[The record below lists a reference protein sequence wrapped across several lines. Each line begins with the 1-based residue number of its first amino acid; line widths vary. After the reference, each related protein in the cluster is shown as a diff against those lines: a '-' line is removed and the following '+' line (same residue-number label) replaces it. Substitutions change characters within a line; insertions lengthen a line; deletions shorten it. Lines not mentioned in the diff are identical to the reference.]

1 MAGTPFDVDVAPSSL
16 ETTGL
21 RLNVLTGLF
30 LDLLATH
37 FSSAAHIRDPLLQG
51 YIWNADSTL
60 SKILIVPSWKW
71 QTADQQRRPGIVVR
85 RDALQFSGIGL
96 ADGAAIIGD
105 RSETRIPS
113 IADETL
119 HVLASGSHTLF
130 ALSAQPGQV
139 ERLAD
144 EIALRILHFQQ
155 ALRKEFGFHTF
166 RVAGI
171 GALADIEEASEY
183 FAVPVTVSYSLDEA
197 WSVPTEAP
205 FLKRIVV
212 TTQQE

>member
-1 MAGTPFDVDVAPSSL
+1 MSTAPFDVDVAPSGL

-21 RLNVLTGLF
+21 RLNALTGLF

-37 FSSAAHIRDPLLQG
+37 FSSASHIRDPLLQG
-51 YIWNADSTL
+51 YIWSGDATL

-71 QTADQQRRPGIVVR
+71 QTADQQRRPAVVIR
-85 RDALQFSGIGL
+85 RDALQFSTLGL
-96 ADGAAIIGD
+96 ADGAAMIGD
-105 RSETRIPS
+105 RSDTQIPS
-113 IADETL
+113 VADEIL

-130 ALSAQPGQV
+130 ALSAQAGQA
-139 ERLAD
+139 ERIAD
-144 EIALRILHFQQ
+144 EVAIRILHFQQ
-155 ALRKEFGFHTF
+155 VLRKEFGFHTF

-171 GALADIEEASEY
+171 GPLSEIEEASEY
-183 FAVPVTVSYSLDEA
+183 FTVPVTVAYSLDEA
-197 WSVPTEAP
+197 WRVPTEAP